1 MDKIDK
7 LRKELIKS
15 ETFCFYPFL
24 ELSTNPAGHVKPCC
38 YYADT
43 LKPELN
49 SKVEDQFVLS
59 NDNTFEEV
67 WNSNSLKDIRTKM
80 YNGEKLSPCDICYR
94 DGAASM
100 RQRSVNE
107 YKNNR
112 EVLERV
118 QNALEQDGHVT
129 PTPKRLELKPNN
141 LCNLKCVMCN
151 SYDSSQI
158 AKELKA
164 LAKTHGGIEVSTGRF
179 ESISDTPGITE
190 NNANFDGID
199 VPDWSDN
206 IEIWKSFCRI
216 LEGVDTL
223 SFAGGEPPLMP
234 WVHKAL
240 KQAISTG
247 HSKNISVYVA
257 SNLTNIHGS
266 FLEYMPHFKKF
277 ELIASIDGTEKV
289 QEYCRFPSNWKS
301 VSDNFIKAKSF
312 TENSN
317 VKLVTN
323 ITVNILNVLNLT
335 DLLYWIEERSQEY
348 PYYKEWPY
356 NLNVLSFP
364 IGQHVSNLSE
374 ANKKIAIE
382 RLEDYKQNSL
392 ILREFPDLVHKINL
406 VINEIKKERN
416 EFEFFKFVGRVNVL
430 DEHRKVNYKDFI
442 PELEL

>member
-1 MDKIDK
+1 MDKIDE
-7 LRKELIKS
+7 LRKEIIKS
-15 ETFCFYPFL
+15 DTFCFYPFL

-49 SKVEDQFVLS
+49 SKVDDQFVLS

-80 YNGEKLSPCDICYR
+80 YNGEKLSPCEICYR

-107 YKNNR
+107 YKNDR

-118 QNALEQDGHVT
+118 QNALDNNGYIDQ
-129 PTPKRLELKPNN
+129 TPKRLELKPNN

-179 ESISDTPGITE
+179 EKISDKPGITE
-190 NNANFDGID
+190 NNANFEGID

-206 IEIWKSFCRI
+206 LEIWESFCRI

-240 KQAISTG
+240 KRAISTG

-312 TENSN
+312 TEKGN

-323 ITVNILNVLNLT
+323 ITVNLLNVLNLT

-374 ANKKIAIE
+374 ANKKTAIE
-382 RLEDYKQNSL
+382 RLEKYKADSL
-392 ILREFPDLVHKINL
+392 ILKEFPDLVHKINL

-416 EFEFFKFVGRVNVL
+416 EFEFFKFVSRVNVL
-430 DEHRKVNYKDFI
+430 DEHRKINYKDYI